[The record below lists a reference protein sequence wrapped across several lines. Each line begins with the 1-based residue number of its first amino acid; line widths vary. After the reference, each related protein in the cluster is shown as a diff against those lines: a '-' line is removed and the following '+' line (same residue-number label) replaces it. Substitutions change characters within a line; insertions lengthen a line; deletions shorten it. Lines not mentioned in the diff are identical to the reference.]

1 MELKNKTMK
10 DQLGNEK
17 RDHLHRLLDNSTYDD
32 DRKRLLHY
40 IIDELVGDAQ
50 YNFVLN
56 RLLMNEIQDKDR
68 IAFGMNY
75 NQSDI
80 KKTLKHK

>member
-1 MELKNKTMK
+1 ME

-17 RDHLHRLLDNSTYDD
+17 RDYLHRLLDNSTYDD
-32 DRKRLLHY
+32 DKKRLLHY
-40 IIDELVGDAQ
+40 IIDELVNEVQ
-50 YNFVLN
+50 YTYVIN
-56 RLLMNEIQDKDR
+56 RLLMNEIQNKDR

-80 KKTLKHK
+80 KKTLKNK

>member
-1 MELKNKTMK
+1 MEQKNNKME

-17 RDHLHRLLDNSTYDD
+17 RDYLHRLLDNSTYDD
-32 DRKRLLHY
+32 DRKRTLHY
-40 IIDELVGDAQ
+40 IIDELVTVAQ
-50 YNFVLN
+50 YDYVVC

-68 IAFGMNY
+68 IQFGFNY

-80 KKTLKHK
+80 KKTLKNK